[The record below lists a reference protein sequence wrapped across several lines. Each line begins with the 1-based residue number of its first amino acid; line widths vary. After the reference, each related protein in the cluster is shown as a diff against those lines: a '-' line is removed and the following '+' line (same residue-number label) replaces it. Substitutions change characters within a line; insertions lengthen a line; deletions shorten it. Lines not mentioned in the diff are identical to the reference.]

1 MSARYKIKTLW
12 LDFHQRSTILKPDN
26 TNVHLNEDWQREWH
40 LTKTNVKKMCSNFF
54 WKILMVWKIIFTFKF
69 LGGPNS
75 PALCSTEWSS
85 RRLQSF
91 DSTGLP
97 SRWPR
102 SRKSTFRVNMLL
114 LKSKG
119 QIYLMHD
126 KVNSVSS
133 NSFWKVSNLMPLKFN
148 ML

>member
-69 LGGPNS
+69 LGRPHS

-102 SRKSTFRVNMLL
+102 SSKSTFRV
-114 LKSKG
+114 K
-119 QIYLMHD
+119 HATA
-126 KVNSVSS
+126 KVQGPN
-133 NSFWKVSNLMPLKFN
+133 NQWKWLFTRGGNLN
-148 ML
+148 